1 MKADMGRRAAKMVFM
16 LIFVM
21 ELLAAKA
28 IGGMVCFWNI
38 MWLCVVCR

>member
-1 MKADMGRRAAKMVFM
+1 MGRRAAKMVFM

-28 IGGMVCFWNI
+28 IGGMVCFCGCV
-38 MWLCVVCR
+38 LCAVDVW